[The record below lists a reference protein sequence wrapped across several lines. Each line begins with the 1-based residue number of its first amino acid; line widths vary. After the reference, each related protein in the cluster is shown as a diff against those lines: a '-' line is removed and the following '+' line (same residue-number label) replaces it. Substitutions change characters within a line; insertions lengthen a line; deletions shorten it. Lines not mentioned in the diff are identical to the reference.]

1 MMKLAYRVLVVS
13 LFCLSLAVVSFAQSP
28 TPRVSGQTT
37 VTIDKSKRS
46 AKDDRNIAPTVGTG
60 GAMGGATGLFTV
72 YDAQTLRKGE
82 FTFSAAYSNFDRDP
96 GDVDITEVPVS
107 FQIGVTNNFE
117 LFFNT
122 DAYRAVKV
130 NAPGNLSSFYL
141 PNSRINGIS
150 PPAIILAPGTGGQA
164 VFRPAGT
171 QPFAQYPYFGASTGN
186 FGFPIGYPTGP
197 FFGLGNVI
205 PTIGGVVSGNDGA
218 DAFRG
223 LGSIYGSILPGIVF
237 DTVCSQ
243 GVGPNCTGGL
253 FAPSSWDAR
262 PSYLPDAPFINRTW
276 GESAFSTYT
285 VGGKIRF
292 NDVNDWWGI
301 ALVPAYR
308 FYQDNADSVGG
319 FNQLQRGASPG
330 GKWSRGDILM
340 TLAMD
345 GRLATWMNL
354 SGNVGYHWNS
364 SVKSDLFGEEVT
376 LLDRPDELLGSVAV
390 DFPVNRYF
398 QPIGEFRKTWY
409 VGGRTPNAFENSPYE
424 GLIGFRVFPARWF
437 GFSAAYRYHF
447 NQQDADSFDDD
458 EVIQTAFVP
467 CIDFF
472 VPTPAGE
479 GGSCQTAFLPITSSY
494 TGAPNGFRTSSDPHG
509 FMFQAFIGKR
519 NPRQEETKNLPANVT
534 SLTLSDSTVTLGCP
548 DGFKAKDGQVC
559 AESTSVSVTTVATD
573 PEGDILV
580 YNYTPSAGRIVG
592 EGANV
597 TWDLSGLQPGTYTLT
612 AGVDD
617 GRGLCGQTQTQ
628 TVTVAACDCEKIIN
642 CECARVDVSGPDGI
656 TSPGETMTFTA
667 NVTPGTYDP
676 TYNWTVSAGTIVSGQ
691 GTPSITVQTTPDM
704 AGSSVVATVDIGGA
718 PAECSCPVT
727 DSETAGVAPKPDFV
741 LVDEFGA
748 MPNDDIRGRLDIFFS
763 ELSNNPSNQGYII
776 NYGTPAQIA
785 ARERLIANHI
795 RFRGQ
800 DASRITIVNGGTS
813 PDGVPTTKLY
823 RVPPGADNP
832 TP

>member
-1 MMKLAYRVLVVS
+1 MMKLAYRVFVVS

-46 AKDDRNIAPTVGTG
+46 AKDDRNTAPTVGTG
-60 GAMGGATGLFTV
+60 GAMGGPTGLFTV
-72 YDAQTLRKGE
+72 YDAQTLRRGE
-82 FTFSAAYSNFDRDP
+82 YTFSAAYSNFDRDP

-122 DAYRAVKV
+122 DAYRGVKV
-130 NAPGNLSSFYL
+130 NSPGNLSSFYL

-150 PPAIILAPGTGGQA
+150 PGALILAPGAGGGL

-171 QPFAQYPYFGASTGN
+171 QPFVQYPYFGGSTGN
-186 FGFPIGYPTGP
+186 FGFPNNFPTGP
-197 FFGLGNVI
+197 YFGLGNVI
-205 PTIGGVVSGNDGA
+205 PTIGGVVTGGDGA
-218 DAFRG
+218 DAFPG

-237 DTVCSQ
+237 RTACSQ
-243 GVGPNCTGGL
+243 GTGAACTGGL
-253 FAPSSWDAR
+253 IAPTSFEAR

-292 NDVNDWWGI
+292 NDVNDWWGL

-308 FYQDNADSVGG
+308 FYQDNADSFGG

-345 GRLATWMNL
+345 GRLASWMHM

-364 SVKSDLFGEEVT
+364 SVKSDLFGQDVT
-376 LLDRPDELLGSVAV
+376 LLDRPDELLGSVGV

-409 VGGRTPNAFENSPYE
+409 VGGRTPNAFENNPYE

-437 GFSAAYRYHF
+437 GFSAAYRHHF
-447 NQQDADSFDDD
+447 NQQDDGPFSDDD

-467 CIDFF
+467 CLGFGST
-472 VPTPAGE
+472 VPNGE
-479 GGSCQTAFLPITSSY
+479 QFCQSEFIAVTSSFRG
-494 TGAPNGFRTSSDPHG
+494 TPPGFRTSSDPHG
-509 FMFQAFIGKR
+509 FMFQAFIGRR
-519 NPRQEETKNLPANVT
+519 NPRQEEQVNKPANVT
-534 SLTLSDSTVTLGCP
+534 ALAVSDSNVKLGCEP
-548 DGFKAKDGQVC
+548 GFKPREGQVC
-559 AESTSVSVTTVATD
+559 AESTSVSVTTTALD
-573 PEGDILV
+573 PEGDLLV
-580 YNYTPSAGRIVG
+580 YNYTVSGGRIVG

-597 TWDLSGLQPGTYTLT
+597 TWDLSGVPAGTYTIT

-617 GRGLCGQTQTQ
+617 GCGLCGQTQTQ
-628 TVTVAACDCEKIIN
+628 TVVVEACDCERIIV
-642 CECARVDVSGPDGI
+642 CECPTITVSGPAGI
-656 TSPGETMTFTA
+656 TDPGTPVTFTA
-667 NVTPGTYDP
+667 NVAGGTQTSV
-676 TYNWTVSAGTIVSGQ
+676 TYNWTVSAGTITSGQ
-691 GTPSITVQTTPDM
+691 GTPSITVDTAGLSNTT
-704 AGSSVVATVDIGGA
+704 VTATLNIGG
-718 PAECSCPVT
+718 T
-727 DSETAGVAPKPDFV
+727 DTACNCTTTYEAVAPIAAEPEAR

-748 MPNDDIRGRLDIFFS
+748 MPNDDIRGRLDLFFN

-785 ARERLIANHI
+785 ARERLITNHI
-795 RFRGQ
+795 NFRGV
-800 DASRITIVNGGTS
+800 DRSRITLVNGGTS

-823 RVPPGADNP
+823 LVPPGADNP